1 MEETLKIFPVTA
13 QRDAKGRMSIAGQLL
28 RDLVEAYGSPL
39 YVYDGATLRSQLD
52 GLRGAFEAH
61 YRGEFEITY
70 AAKAY
75 FSLGIARRLAALG
88 VGVDVV
94 SLGELKI
101 AKRAGFSAEMVHFHG
116 NNKTEAELLFAID
129 WGISDIVVDNLSELA
144 FLESLAC
151 KREKNVDIWL
161 RIAPGV
167 RVDTHKYLQTA
178 DISSKFGLPISDG
191 QASEAIRLA
200 QASHWLHLRGLH
212 THVGSLV
219 FDVEP
224 YGEALKR
231 LIALAAQE
239 DFVLPELSPGGG
251 LGVPYVPGGRR
262 ADAVAW
268 VKTMSE
274 TLEKECGA
282 RGWPLPK
289 LILEPGRWLVGQ
301 AGVAIYTVGAVKQSS
316 DGTYMVAV
324 DGGMSDNPRPALY
337 QAQYAVTTVDRV
349 PGELDHKAS
358 LVGKYCES
366 GDQLIPEVMLPEM
379 QRGELIAMP
388 VAGAYQLSMS
398 SNYNMAAR
406 PAVLW
411 LEEGRAEVMQHRED
425 PGEDGWWVSDGM

>member
-1 MEETLKIFPVTA
+1 VEEILKLFPVTTE
-13 QRDAKGRMSIAGQLL
+13 RDPSGKLKIAGQLV
-28 RDLVEAYGSPL
+28 RELVQQYGSPL
-39 YVYDGATLRSQLD
+39 YVYDSATLCAQLE
-52 GLRGAFEAH
+52 LVRGALEKE

-75 FSLGIARRLAALG
+75 FSLGFAKKLAAMGL
-88 VGVDVV
+88 GVDVV

-101 AKRAGFSAEMVHFHG
+101 AKKAGFFPGKVHFHG
-116 NNKTEAELLFAID
+116 NNKTVTELLFAMD

-144 FLESLAC
+144 LLESLASEC
-151 KREKNVDIWL
+151 EKKVDIWL
-161 RIAPGV
+161 RITPGV

-191 QASEAIRLA
+191 QASEAIRQA
-200 QASHWLHLRGLH
+200 QASRWLNLRGLH

-224 YGEALKR
+224 YGEALQR

-239 DFVLPELSPGGG
+239 EFVLPELSPGGG
-251 LGVPYVPGGRR
+251 LGVPYLPDGRT
-262 ADAVAW
+262 ADAVSW
-268 VKTMSE
+268 VKSMSD
-274 TLEKECGA
+274 TLEEECGK

-289 LILEPGRWLVGQ
+289 LILEPGRWLAGQ
-301 AGVAIYTVGAVKQSS
+301 AGVAIYSVGSVKHSS

-337 QAQYAVTTVDRV
+337 QTHYAVTLVDRM
-349 PGELDHKAS
+349 PGEANKKAS

-366 GDQLIPEVMLPEM
+366 GDQLIPEVMLPEVE
-379 QRGELIAMP
+379 RGELIAMP
-388 VAGAYQLSMS
+388 VAGAYQLSMA
-398 SNYNMAAR
+398 SNYNMASR

-411 LEEGRAEVMQHRED
+411 LEDGRAEVMQRRED
-425 PGEDGWWVSDGM
+425 PAEDGWWVSDGS